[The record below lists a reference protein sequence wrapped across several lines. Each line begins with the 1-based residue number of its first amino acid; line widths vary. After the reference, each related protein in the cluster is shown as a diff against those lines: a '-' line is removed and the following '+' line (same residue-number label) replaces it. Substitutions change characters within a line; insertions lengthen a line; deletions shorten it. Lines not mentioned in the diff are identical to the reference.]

1 MNKQYFYRI
10 RKNIAVCT
18 AIALPI
24 LSVLAPIE
32 KITGHP
38 ASGVQTAQAKAKV
51 RLNKTSLKLKV
62 GASIQLRIVG
72 TKKKVSWKSSKK
84 SVATVSAKGK
94 VKAKSVGK
102 AKITAKVAGKKYV
115 CKVSVSKK
123 AAKPNTSSQ
132 NQNNQTSQDSQ
143 SSQTSQTNQTSQIN
157 QVVSLINQE
166 RKANGVP
173 TIETD
178 AQLQAAAG
186 KRAQE
191 IAEKFDHTRPNGS
204 SCFTILE
211 EYNISYRACG
221 ENIAYGQPNAE
232 SVMNSWMNSPGH
244 RSNILNASYGRVGVG
259 LYIKSGTCYWVQLFT
274 N

>member
-24 LSVLAPIE
+24 LSVLSPTG

-62 GASIQLRIVG
+62 GASSQLRIVG

-132 NQNNQTSQDSQ
+132 NQNSQTSQDSQ
-143 SSQTSQTNQTSQIN
+143 SSQTNQTSQIN

-166 RKANGVP
+166 RKANGVQA
-173 TIETD
+173 IETD
-178 AQLQAAAG
+178 AKLQEAAG

-191 IAEKFDHTRPNGS
+191 IAEKFDHTRPDGS
-204 SCFTILE
+204 SCFTVLA